1 MVRSFQLQYS
11 VISRMN
17 CNSNNTTLVPSWSL
31 AVWSL
36 WRREVVRFLRQR
48 GRVVGAFATPIVFWL
63 LIGSGLRESFA
74 VQAEGTG
81 ATSMNY
87 LEYFFPGT
95 MVMIVLF
102 TAIFSTISVIED
114 RREGFLQAVV
124 AAPVPRSAIAMGK
137 ILGSS
142 TLAFGQAML
151 FLLLAIPTGLT
162 LSLGSTVAVAGV
174 LLFVSLGLSGL
185 GLLIAWPMDSTQGF
199 HAIMNLLL
207 VPMWILS
214 GALFPASGAS
224 SWIAWIMA
232 ANPLTY
238 GLAAVRRAMYP
249 DASGVVAS
257 LPAMSISLSVTVLFA
272 LAMIWLATR
281 VVERHG

>member
-1 MVRSFQLQYS
+1 
-11 VISRMN
+11 MN
-17 CNSNNTTLVPSWSL
+17 GDSENTTHVPSWSL

-48 GRVVGAFATPIVFWL
+48 GRVVGAFATPVVFWL

-74 VQAEGTG
+74 VQAEGTSE
-81 ATSMNY
+81 TSMNY

-124 AAPVPRSAIAMGK
+124 AAPVPRSAIAVGK

-142 TLAFGQAML
+142 SLAFGQAML
-151 FLLLAIPTGLT
+151 FLLLAIPTGLS
-162 LSLGSTVAVAGV
+162 LSLGSAVVVAGV
-174 LLFVSLGLSGL
+174 LLLVSLGLSGL

-224 SWIAWIMA
+224 SWIGWIMA
-232 ANPLTY
+232 VNPLTY

-249 DASGVVAS
+249 DASSAVAA
-257 LPAMSISLSVTVLFA
+257 LPAMSTSLGVTVLFA
-272 LAMIWLATR
+272 LAMIWLATL
-281 VVERHG
+281 VVERRR

>member
-1 MVRSFQLQYS
+1 
-11 VISRMN
+11 MN
-17 CNSNNTTLVPSWSL
+17 VDDAMATPRLSWSL

-36 WRREVVRFLRQR
+36 WRREVVRFVRQR
-48 GRVVGAFATPIVFWL
+48 GRVVSAFATPIVFWL

-74 VQAEGTG
+74 VGDASSGE
-81 ATSMNY
+81 TSMNY

-142 TLAFGQAML
+142 TLAFGQATL
-151 FLLLAIPTGLT
+151 FLLLAIPTGLS
-162 LSLGSTVAVAGV
+162 LSLGSAVAVAGV
-174 LLFVSLGLSGL
+174 LLLVSLGLSAL

-199 HAIMNLLL
+199 HAIMNLVL
-207 VPMWILS
+207 VPMWLLS

-224 SWIAWIMA
+224 SWIGWIMA
-232 ANPLTY
+232 VNPLTY

-249 DASGVVAS
+249 DASGVVTS
-257 LPAMSISLSVTVLFA
+257 LPTMSTSLAVTVLFA

-281 VVERHG
+281 VVERRG